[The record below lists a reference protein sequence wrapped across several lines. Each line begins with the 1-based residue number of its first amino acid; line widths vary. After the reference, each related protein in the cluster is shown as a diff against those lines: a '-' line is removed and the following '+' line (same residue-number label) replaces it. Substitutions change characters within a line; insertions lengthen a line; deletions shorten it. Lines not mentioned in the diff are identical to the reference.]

1 MAGWK
6 RAGVAGNGRRGAS
19 SGVGWSATVSG
30 KMKGPAET
38 PATTLLRQ
46 HGVAYT
52 EHVYE
57 YVEHGGTGVSS
68 SALGVDEHHVVKT
81 LIFEDDKRR
90 PLCVLMHGDRK
101 VSTKELARQIGAKRV
116 APCTQ
121 EDAMRHSGYLVGGC
135 SPFGLRKPMPVYM
148 EKSILDIDRIYI
160 NGGKR
165 GFLVGLPPADVVR
178 VVQPVLVSAAL
189 AE

>member
-1 MAGWK
+1 MTK
-6 RAGVAGNGRRGAS
+6 PS
-19 SGVGWSATVSG
+19 
-30 KMKGPAET
+30 ET
-38 PATTLLRQ
+38 PATALLKK
-46 HGVAYT
+46 HGIAYT

-57 YVEHGGTGVSS
+57 YIEHGGTGISS

-81 LIFEDDKRR
+81 LIFENDNRQ

-116 APCTQ
+116 APCTP
-121 EDAMRHSGYLVGGC
+121 EDAHRHSGYLVGGC

-148 EKSILDIDRIYI
+148 EKSILEIGKIFI

-165 GFLVGLPPADVVR
+165 GFLVGLAPQDVLRLVNAT
-178 VVQPVLVSAAL
+178 LVSAAL
-189 AE
+189 EA